1 MFRYDLTQTM
11 LKIYKVA
18 LILVVSIRVSGL
30 IPQNSQPGASTRI
43 DIYNHFF
50 LIIKV

>member
-18 LILVVSIRVSGL
+18 LILVVSIRVSGFLKTACLEPQQGL
-30 IPQNSQPGASTRI
+30 I
-43 DIYNHFF
+43 FK
-50 LIIKV
+50 IIFSCY